1 MTINIYTITKEERMI
16 GRTARKAGN
25 PTNKHGDITEMLASQ
40 SQETW
45 NAHWITG
52 FTKSRRKLQAA
63 ASS

>member
-25 PTNKHGDITEMLASQ
+25 PTNKHGGIIEMLASQ

-45 NAHWITG
+45 NAHCRIHEA
-52 FTKSRRKLQAA
+52 KKEP
-63 ASS
+63 ASCC